1 MHTGQW
7 LGIIVVLSLA
17 FACGSEVPLRP
28 AASRPG
34 EGADTLPRFTLL
46 TPAQSG
52 VHFANT
58 LTEGP
63 NTNILVYEYFYNGG
77 GVATADFDGDGRADL
92 YFTANMT
99 GNALY
104 LNRGDWQFEDVTRAA
119 GAGGRPGPWQTGVSI
134 VDINTDGRPDIY
146 LSYSGMLPP
155 AKRRNQLLINQGV
168 DGKGIPQFID
178 EAAAYGLD
186 SPAFTNQA
194 YFVDYDGDGDLDAL
208 LLNHNPKSLPV
219 LNVEKTRHLLAKPDP
234 ERGLRLLRN
243 DDRRFVDA
251 TETAGIN
258 GSALSY
264 GLSLAL
270 EDFNGDGLPDV
281 YVSNDY
287 EVPDYLYI
295 NQGNGTFRDE
305 LAGRIGQS
313 SHYSMGSDAADIDN
327 DGRVDL
333 FTLDMLPADN
343 RRRKLLMADDNRPRH
358 ALNTASGFAP
368 QTMRNMLHL
377 NRGDGTFAELGQ
389 LYGVATTD
397 WSWSALLADLDN
409 DGYRDLHVT
418 NGYLRDYTNQDFI
431 KYMNDFVAKRGRLQR
446 SDVLELLHEMPSSSV
461 SNVAFRNQ
469 SGHGFRKVTQ
479 EWGLELPSNSN
490 GAVTVD
496 LDSDGD
502 LDLVVNTINEPALIY
517 RNNTSSTT
525 YLQVDLIG
533 PPQNPS
539 GIGTRV
545 VLQTSEGQQ
554 VQSLYPHR
562 GYLSSGSTTLHFGLG
577 SPDHYR
583 GQVHSL
589 VVRWPD
595 GKTQEL
601 GAVKS
606 NQRLRL
612 NYTDAVAEA
621 QQVAANKSP
630 LFQALASP
638 PIAYRH
644 AASATDDLDRQPL
657 LPRQLSAIG
666 PVTLAIDLTGD
677 GRDDY
682 LVGGDVASPTRYY
695 RQQPDGTFSA
705 TAVSLTEADRIVT
718 DLANLDVDGDGDLDL
733 YVAHGGYHQFAS
745 TEPDFQDVIYRNEGG
760 GQFLVAPSLLPV
772 RPLPT
777 AAVAVTPPTAADR
790 LIFTGG
796 GVMPGSY
803 PLSAP
808 SQIMRQQPDGTYE
821 PLPLDENW
829 IGPGVVS
836 DAAWCDLDG
845 DGAAELIVVGE
856 WMPLKIF
863 SVAGDN
869 VTEVTE
875 RFTGASQPGWYKSV
889 IVADL
894 NEDGR
899 PDLVLGNEGTN
910 NLLQAS
916 RGSPLEL
923 TTQDLDGNGSV
934 DPLLFSYTDGRSYPD
949 ATRDELLGQLSGLRR
964 SYTNYAAYAAADR
977 NEVFSLLT
985 IGSGVLQA
993 TNLRT
998 TLLLSTP
1005 SGKLV
1010 AAQLPIQAQY
1020 APVHTIT
1027 VLDANGDGHHDLLL
1041 AGNESRAKPRWGPSI
1056 AHSGTLLLGD
1066 GQGSFTYV
1074 PPTESGLNLRGD
1086 VRSVVRINNRWLVAR
1101 YGGELLG
1108 YELLQDAL

>member
-1 MHTGQW
+1 MYTGQW
-7 LGIIVVLSLA
+7 LGIMVVLSLG
-17 FACGSEVPLRP
+17 FACGPEVPLRP
-28 AASRPG
+28 SAPHAK
-34 EGADTLPRFTLL
+34 EDADTTPRFTLL
-46 TPAQSG
+46 NPAQTG

-119 GAGGRPGPWQTGVSI
+119 GAGGRLGPWQTGVSI

-155 AKRRNQLLINQGV
+155 DKRRNQLLVNQGV
-168 DGKGIPQFID
+168 DDKGIPHFID

-194 YFVDYDGDGDLDAL
+194 YFVDFDGDGDLDAL
-208 LLNHNPKSLPV
+208 LLNHNPKSLPI
-219 LNVEKTRHLLAKPDP
+219 LNVEKTRQLLAQPDRD
-234 ERGLRLLRN
+234 RGLRLLRN
-243 DDRRFVDA
+243 DDRTFVDV
-251 TETAGIN
+251 TEAVGIN

-264 GLSLAL
+264 GLSLAV
-270 EDFNGDGLPDV
+270 EDFNGDRLPDV

-295 NQGNGTFRDE
+295 NRGDGTFRDE
-305 LAGRIGQS
+305 LVERLGQS

-333 FTLDMLPADN
+333 LTLDMLPADN

-358 ALNTASGFAP
+358 ALNAASGFAP

-377 NRGDGTFAELGQ
+377 NRGDGSFAELGQ

-409 DGYRDLHVT
+409 DGFRDLHVT

-461 SNVAFRNQ
+461 SNVVFRNQ
-469 SGHGFRKVTQ
+469 SGHAFHNVTQ

-496 LDSDGD
+496 LDNDGD
-502 LDLVVNTINEPALIY
+502 LDLVVNTINDPPALIY
-517 RNNTSSTT
+517 RNNSSSTN

-554 VQSLYPHR
+554 VQSLYPNR
-562 GYLSSGSTTLHFGLG
+562 GYLSSGPTTLHFGLG
-577 SPDHYR
+577 
-583 GQVHSL
+583 GGAQVQRL

-595 GKTQEL
+595 GKTQRL
-601 GAVKS
+601 GAVKP

-612 NYTDAVAEA
+612 NYTDAVDEA
-621 QQVAANKSP
+621 QQPAASESP
-630 LFQALASP
+630 LFQALTSP
-638 PIAYRH
+638 PIAYHH
-644 AASATDDLDRQPL
+644 AAAPTDDLDRQPL

-666 PVTLAIDLTGD
+666 PVTLAVDLTGD

-695 RQQPDGTFSA
+695 RQQPNGTFSA
-705 TAVSLTEADRIVT
+705 TAVSLTEANRIVT
-718 DLANLDVDGDGDLDL
+718 DLASLDVDGDGDLDL

-745 TEPDFQDVIYRNEGG
+745 TEPDFQDMIYRNEGG
-760 GQFLVAPSLLPV
+760 GQFFAAPSLLPV

-777 AAVAVTPPTAADR
+777 AAVAVTAADR
-790 LIFTGG
+790 LIFIGG
-796 GVMPGSY
+796 GVISGSY
-803 PLSAP
+803 PMSAP
-808 SQIMRQQPDGTYE
+808 SQLVRQQPDETYE
-821 PLPLDENW
+821 LLPLDENW

-836 DAAWCDLDG
+836 DAAWTDLDG
-845 DGAAELIVVGE
+845 DGAEELIVVGE

-863 SVAGDN
+863 SMAGDN
-869 VTEVTE
+869 VIEVTE
-875 RFTGASQPGWYKSV
+875 KFTGASHSGWYKSV
-889 IVADL
+889 TVADL

-916 RGSPLEL
+916 SASPLEL

-934 DPLLFSYTDGRSYPD
+934 DPLLFSYTDGHSHPD

-977 NEVFSLLT
+977 DEIFNLLK
-985 IGSGVLQA
+985 IDSGALRA

-1010 AAQLPIQAQY
+1010 AAELPVQAQY

-1027 VLDANGDGHHDLLL
+1027 VLDANGDGHQDLLL

-1056 AHSGTLLLGD
+1056 ASSGTLLLGD
-1066 GQGSFTYV
+1066 GQGSFTYL

-1086 VRSVVRINNRWLVAR
+1086 VRSVVRIKNRLLVAR
-1101 YGGELLG
+1101 YGEELLG
-1108 YELLQDAL
+1108 YELPDYAF

>member
-1 MHTGQW
+1 MRTGQW
-7 LGIIVVLSLA
+7 LVVLVVLNLA
-17 FACGSEVPLRP
+17 FACGPEVPQRP
-28 AASRPG
+28 VAPHPQ
-34 EGADTLPRFTLL
+34 EDVDTTPRFTLL
-46 TPAQSG
+46 NPAQTG

-77 GVATADFDGDGRADL
+77 GVATADFDGDGRHDL

-104 LNRGDWQFEDVTRAA
+104 LNRGVWQFEEVTKAA
-119 GAGGRPGPWQTGVSI
+119 GADGRPGPWQTGVSI
-134 VDINTDGRPDIY
+134 VDINTDGLPDIY

-155 AKRRNQLLINQGV
+155 DKRRNQLLVNQGV
-168 DGKGIPQFID
+168 DHKGLPHFID

-208 LLNHNPKSLPV
+208 LLNHNPKSLPI
-219 LNVEKTRHLLAKPDP
+219 LNVEKTRQLLAQSDP

-243 DDRRFVDA
+243 DDRSFIDV
-251 TETAGIN
+251 TESAGIN

-270 EDFNGDGLPDV
+270 EDFNNDGLPDV

-287 EVPDYLYI
+287 EIPDYLYI

-305 LAGRIGQS
+305 LAERLGQS

-358 ALNTASGFAP
+358 ALNAASGFAP

-377 NRGDGTFAELGQ
+377 NRGDGSFAEVGQ

-461 SNVAFRNQ
+461 SNLIFRNQ
-469 SGHGFRKVTQ
+469 SGHGFRNLTQ
-479 EWGLELPSNSN
+479 KWGLELPSNSN
-490 GAVTVD
+490 GAIPVD
-496 LDSDGD
+496 LDNDGD
-502 LDLVVNTINEPALIY
+502 LDLVVNTVNEPALIY

-545 VLQTSEGQQ
+545 VLQTSEGQR
-554 VQSLYPHR
+554 VQSLYPNR
-562 GYLSSGSTTLHFGLG
+562 GYLSSGPTTLHFGLG
-577 SPDHYR
+577 
-583 GQVHSL
+583 GGAQVQSL

-595 GKTQEL
+595 GKTQRL
-601 GAVKS
+601 GAIKP

-612 NYTDAVAEA
+612 NYTDAVDEA
-621 QQVAANKSP
+621 QQPAASVTP
-630 LFQALASP
+630 LFRALASP
-638 PIAYRH
+638 PIAYYH
-644 AASATDDLDRQPL
+644 AAAPMDDLDRQPL

-666 PVTLAIDLTGD
+666 PVTLAVDLTGD
-677 GRDDY
+677 GREDY

-695 RQQPDGTFSA
+695 RQQPNGTLSA

-718 DLANLDVDGDGDLDL
+718 DLASLDVDGDGDLDL

-760 GQFLVAPSLLPV
+760 GQFFAAPSLLPV
-772 RPLPT
+772 HPLPT
-777 AAVAVTPPTAADR
+777 AAVAVTATGR
-790 LIFTGG
+790 LIFIGG
-796 GVMPGSY
+796 GVIPGSY
-803 PLSAP
+803 PLSAS
-808 SQIMRQQPDGTYE
+808 SQIVRQQSDGKYE

-856 WMPLKIF
+856 WMSLKIF
-863 SVAGDN
+863 SVAGDD
-869 VTEVTE
+869 VIEVTE

-889 IVADL
+889 TVADL

-910 NLLQAS
+910 DLLQANS
-916 RGSPLEL
+916 TSPLEL

-934 DPLLFSYTDGRSYPD
+934 DPLLFSYTDGHSYPD

-977 NEVFSLLT
+977 DKIFNLLK
-985 IGSGVLQA
+985 IDSGVLRA
-993 TNLRT
+993 TNLHT

-1010 AAQLPIQAQY
+1010 AAALPVQAQY

-1027 VLDANGDGHHDLLL
+1027 VLDANGDGHQDLLL

-1056 AHSGTLLLGD
+1056 ANHGTLLLGN
-1066 GQGSFTYV
+1066 GQGSFTYL
-1074 PPTESGLNLRGD
+1074 PAAESGLNLRGD
-1086 VRSVVRINNRWLVAR
+1086 VRSVVRINNQLLVAR

-1108 YELLQDAL
+1108 YEVPDYAF